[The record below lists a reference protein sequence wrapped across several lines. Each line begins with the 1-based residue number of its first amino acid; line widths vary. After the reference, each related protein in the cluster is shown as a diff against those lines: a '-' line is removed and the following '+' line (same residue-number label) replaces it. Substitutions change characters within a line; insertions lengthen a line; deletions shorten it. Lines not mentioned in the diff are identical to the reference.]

1 MKINTPRLRA
11 LRVATPPP
19 LQGATPVAGQSP
31 FHGVPWLDG
40 THVARLAMCGKAT
53 EREEWTS

>member
-1 MKINTPRLRA
+1 MHTPRLRA

-31 FHGVPWLDG
+31 FHGVSRMDAFMRRMFG
-40 THVARLAMCGKAT
+40 
-53 EREEWTS
+53 

>member
-19 LQGATPVAGQSP
+19 LQGATPVAEQSP
-31 FHGVPWLDG
+31 FHGVPRRDH
-40 THVARLAMCGKAT
+40 THVASLAMCGKAT
-53 EREEWTS
+53 EREE